1 MGRNIKIELELPE
14 FEKELNISV
23 TLRKDGEVLLCT
35 SSTPAEIKTNINEN
49 PTSLPFPGQPDNS
62 PVWKQ
67 NPTCGGPGSRVNLGN
82 EKSTG
87 NNVGG
92 NMMDI
97 NF

>member
-23 TLRKDGEVLLCT
+23 TLRKDGEVLCT
-35 SSTPAEIKTNINEN
+35 SSTPTEIKTNINES

-67 NPTCGGPGSRVNLGN
+67 NPICGGPGSRVNLN
-82 EKSTG
+82 EKSLS